1 MRTFRNPQGD
11 GGHNVIIA
19 ADSGA
24 VVIRPG
30 EQAEVDLPD
39 EQPCPDLLEEVGGSS
54 RDRETQPSTPAPVG
68 VVDTPA
74 PPEPTPP
81 DEEPD

>member
-11 GGHNVIIA
+11 GGHDVIIA

-30 EQAEVDLPD
+30 EQAEVDFPD
-39 EQPCPDLLEEVGGSS
+39 EQPCPDLLEEVDSSS
-54 RDRETQPSTPAPVG
+54 RDRNTPPPAEAPAAVD
-68 VVDTPA
+68 DTPMA
-74 PPEPTPP
+74 PEPTPP
-81 DEEPD
+81 DEEPV